1 MRLRDNKDAR
11 WEEQLVALLNL
22 RRDKWTSLSISGA
35 LKGFL
40 KNRVIDY
47 SLIHIGIEYYEKNVV
62 NQLLEFMNYY
72 TTEILSEAKIFK
84 EYARLA
90 SNESEN
96 KKDN

>member
-1 MRLRDNKDAR
+1 ML
-11 WEEQLVALLNL
+11 
-22 RRDKWTSLSISGA
+22 
-35 LKGFL
+35 F
-40 KNRVIDY
+40 
-47 SLIHIGIEYYEKNVV
+47 IHLGIEYYEKNVV

-90 SNESEN
+90 ANESEN